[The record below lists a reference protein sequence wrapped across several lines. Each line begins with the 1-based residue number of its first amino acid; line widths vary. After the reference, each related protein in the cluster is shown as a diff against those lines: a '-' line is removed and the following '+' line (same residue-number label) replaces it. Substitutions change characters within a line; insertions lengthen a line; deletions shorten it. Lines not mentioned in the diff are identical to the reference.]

1 MRDGVWTASVQTE
14 AEGRGPAP
22 PLRGYR
28 PAPSFPLV
36 ENEPAMLTRVPA
48 QDAVAWKLLGTL

>member
-1 MRDGVWTASVQTE
+1 MWTASVQTD
-14 AEGRGPAP
+14 AEGRGSAL
-22 PLRGYR
+22 PLRGCR

-48 QDAVAWKLLGTL
+48 QDAVV